1 MPCLDS
7 HNVIFICFCD
17 VFLHK
22 KAFECILNPFLI
34 SFACFTTHVF
44 AKTVNFLETTQLQ
57 TLFVFFLIRF
67 SYTVIL
73 PLTFLT

>member
-1 MPCLDS
+1 MPCPDS

-44 AKTVNFLETTQLQ
+44 AKTVNFVLK
-57 TLFVFFLIRF
+57 
-67 SYTVIL
+67 
-73 PLTFLT
+73 

>member
-1 MPCLDS
+1 MPCPDS

-44 AKTVNFLETTQLQ
+44 AKTVNFVLKRLN
-57 TLFVFFLIRF
+57 FKRF
-67 SYTVIL
+67 S
-73 PLTFLT
+73 PFS